1 MELIIALVVIAIGA
15 VIVYKAFNKEKA
27 DGSHPLDSI
36 IPAPAPVKDVVTEDG
51 TVSVPV
57 EQKVE
62 PEAEPVKAAPAPTA
76 KAEVAA
82 KRTRKNGKFV
92 GDDKSTPDVNEAFK
106 EGKAPAKA
114 RKPKT
119 KKPKMT
125 VVK

>member
-1 MELIIALVVIAIGA
+1 MEFFIALVVLAGAAIIG
-15 VIVYKAFNKEKA
+15 YKILNREKA
-27 DGSHPLDSI
+27 DGSHPLDI
-36 IPAPAPVKDVVTEDG
+36 ITPAPAPVKEVVTEDG
-51 TVSVPV
+51 NVTVPV
-57 EQKVE
+57 EQAVE
-62 PEAEPVKAAPAPTA
+62 QKSPEPVKPAPTA